1 MTQKTPSV
9 QELGELLFEAY
20 SSKVPLDKSV
30 IPASLQKDHA
40 YKVQH
45 EVTSHKFTRLN
56 EELIGYKISL
66 TSDETQAL
74 FASDTPLYGALTSS
88 AISDGTIELDSMFS
102 PLIEMEL
109 IFIVQEDLT
118 IHDNEQDILRKTL
131 IAPGIEVPDSRF
143 TDWFPNVSLGQV
155 IADSAVAG
163 KIMTGTP
170 RGDLSYEAL
179 DGVRGVLTLNGKEI
193 AAGDSSE
200 VLGHPVNAIKW
211 LVNELSM
218 HGMVLRK
225 GMSVSSGT
233 FILPKPLERGTYE
246 VDYEGIGTVTLEVK

>member
-1 MTQKTPSV
+1 MAQDTPNV
-9 QELGELLFEAY
+9 QEMAELLFEAY

-56 EELIGYKISL
+56 EEQIGYKISL

-74 FASDTPLYGALTSS
+74 FASDSPLYGALTSP
-88 AISDGTIELDSMFS
+88 ALSDGTIELASMFS

-109 IFIVQEDLT
+109 IFIVQDDLT
-118 IHDNEQDILRKTL
+118 IHDNDEDILRKTL
-131 IAPGIEVPDSRF
+131 VAPGIEIPDSRF
-143 TDWFPNVSLGQV
+143 TDWFPKVSLGQV

-179 DGVRGVLTLNGKEI
+179 GRIRGVLKLNGEAI
-193 AAGDSSE
+193 AGGDSSE
-200 VLGHPVNAIKW
+200 VLGHPVNAVKW

-218 HGMVLRK
+218 HGMTLQK

-246 VDYEGIGTVTLEVK
+246 ASYDGIGTVTLEVK